1 MGMGQNCP
9 KTPPIWPYQDER
21 ARESMVRSVHEA
33 QSESLYTETYRG
45 TWRKE
50 LGIFEG
56 YAFTKTYQSPAKEIA
71 V

>member
-1 MGMGQNCP
+1 
-9 KTPPIWPYQDER
+9 
-21 ARESMVRSVHEA
+21 MVRSVHEA

-56 YAFTKTYQSPAKEIA
+56 YAFTKAYQSPAKEIA

>member
-1 MGMGQNCP
+1 MAFRTCSIF
-9 KTPPIWPYQDER
+9 TPLL
-21 ARESMVRSVHEA
+21 
-33 QSESLYTETYRG
+33 SESLYTEAYRG

-56 YAFTKTYQSPAKEIA
+56 YAFTTAYQSPAKEIA